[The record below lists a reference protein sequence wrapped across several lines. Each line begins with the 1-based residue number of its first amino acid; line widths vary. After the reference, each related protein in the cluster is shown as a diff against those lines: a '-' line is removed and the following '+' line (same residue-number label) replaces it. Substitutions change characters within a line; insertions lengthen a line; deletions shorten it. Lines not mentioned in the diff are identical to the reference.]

1 MFDGVRVKTIFI
13 KLLSRRRMPTAE
25 LITIGTEL
33 LLGEIQDTNT
43 RYLAKQLKNANI
55 DLFRITMIGDNA
67 QRIAT
72 LVNEALSRSDIVITT
87 GGLGPTV
94 DDPTRDALALAF
106 QTHTEFHPELWQE
119 IEQRFL
125 RRGITPTENNR
136 RQAYLPEGAEVIHN
150 PVGTAPAFFQSNG
163 NKIVICLPGV
173 PREME
178 TLTETEVIP
187 LLKNKY
193 QLQGIIKPRV
203 IHLAGI
209 GESVVDDA
217 IGDFE
222 KLTNPTVGLL
232 AHPGIVDIRITAKSS
247 SENEADQM
255 ITEIEQKILALFPDK
270 VFGFDDDTLAN
281 AVLALAK
288 EKQTQ
293 ISIASFGLADFWPK
307 ELTSSINKS
316 ISLTHLPQITSG
328 HASHFNSKNF
338 ATIQAECLFT
348 QASGESKVEI
358 SLYTRNSEKYFTS
371 LYNGPSAQGSLWAIN
386 LFLEHLRQFLINL
399 DSKKGIE

>member
-1 MFDGVRVKTIFI
+1 
-13 KLLSRRRMPTAE
+13 MPTAE

-72 LVNEALSRSDIVITT
+72 LVNEALDRSDIVITT

-106 QTHTEFHPELWQE
+106 HTHTDFHPELWQE

-125 RRGITPTENNR
+125 RRGIHPTENNR
-136 RQAYLPEGAEVIHN
+136 RQAYLPDGAEVIHN
-150 PVGTAPAFFQSNG
+150 PVGTAPAFYQCRQ

-178 TLTETEVIP
+178 TLTETEVMP
-187 LLKNKY
+187 LLKKKY

-217 IGDFE
+217 IGEFE
-222 KLTNPTVGLL
+222 KLANPTVGLL
-232 AHPGIVDIRITAKSS
+232 AHPGIVDIRITAKAA
-247 SENEADQM
+247 SEKEADQM
-255 ITEIEQKILALFPDK
+255 ISAVEEKITALFPGK
-270 VFGFDDDTLAN
+270 IFGFDETTLAGSVLKLAEEKRVQL
-281 AVLALAK
+281 AVSSSGLESIWPQEFSEPNPILHLTQASSTTLPTQQHYDPTKSAGL
-288 EKQTQ
+288 QT
-293 ISIASFGLADFWPK
+293 
-307 ELTSSINKS
+307 
-316 ISLTHLPQITSG
+316 
-328 HASHFNSKNF
+328 
-338 ATIQAECLFT
+338 ECLFS
-348 QASGESKVEI
+348 QESGESKVTI
-358 SLYTRNSEKYFTS
+358 NLFTADAEKHLTS
-371 LYNGPSAQGSLWAIN
+371 LYNGPSAQGSLWALN
-386 LFLEHLRQFLINL
+386 VFLEQLRQSLLNL